1 MRQHQRTT
9 FVVAVLLAGAT
20 RVSAAGSGGEL
31 FEANCQIC
39 HQAQGVGVMGQFP
52 RLAGRA
58 SVIASSPEGRA
69 FMSQLVLNGM
79 SGKISVD
86 NQFIVGFMP
95 RFDGLSDADAAA
107 ILTYISGLE
116 AEQLKP
122 AAFSAE
128 EIRAARVG
136 GRLNPSEMATI
147 RNRLAGEGV
156 IP

>member
-1 MRQHQRTT
+1 
-9 FVVAVLLAGAT
+9 
-20 RVSAAGSGGEL
+20 
-31 FEANCQIC
+31 
-39 HQAQGVGVMGQFP
+39 
-52 RLAGRA
+52 
-58 SVIASSPEGRA
+58 
-69 FMSQLVLNGM
+69 MSQLVLNGM

-95 RFDGLSDADAAA
+95 DFDRLNDADAAA

-116 AEQLKP
+116 IEQLKP